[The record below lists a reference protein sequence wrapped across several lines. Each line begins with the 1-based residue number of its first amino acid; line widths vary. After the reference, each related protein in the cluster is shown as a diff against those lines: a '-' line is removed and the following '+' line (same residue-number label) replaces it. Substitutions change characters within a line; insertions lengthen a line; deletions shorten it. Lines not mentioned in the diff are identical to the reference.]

1 MLCREIK
8 VKTNDRENQKIKAEL
23 CKHYGLSRVQ
33 SVKVLRQCTVTLGS
47 EGWSEKEYD
56 FACALFWFCVIH
68 NKSSIRFFSRLWS
81 FVRIQTCWGS
91 SPGTFTQYTSTQ
103 CCKGCCAPQ
112 SSLPLSSSASL
123 VRLWLD
129 LMIFKV
135 FSNLSNSM
143 ILWFCS
149 LYFALIWDFT
159 TSKCPPRS
167 AALPQVITYTFSNG
181 GNVLSSAQPI
191 ISISSNHFWTS
202 NLSLWAKAFCT
213 KTKFISKS
221 SFSTFSGTSPS
232 HIGSIHAPGNYV
244 VHTGHVKPYYHS
256 NSLIKITLQN
266 WHSNFSIFCI
276 FTLVCLTNSDI
287 HKDIHGT

>member
-68 NKSSIRFFSRLWS
+68 NKSSIRFFSRLWG

-91 SPGTFTQYTSTQ
+91 SPGTFTQYTNTQ

-129 LMIFKV
+129 LVILKV
-135 FSNLSNSM
+135 FSNPSNA
-143 ILWFCS
+143 I
-149 LYFALIWDFT
+149 
-159 TSKCPPRS
+159 
-167 AALPQVITYTFSNG
+167 N
-181 GNVLSSAQPI
+181 
-191 ISISSNHFWTS
+191 ISSFLIHISEMFILYLKYDWCTS
-202 NLSLWAKAFCT
+202 
-213 KTKFISKS
+213 
-221 SFSTFSGTSPS
+221 
-232 HIGSIHAPGNYV
+232 V
-244 VHTGHVKPYYHS
+244 
-256 NSLIKITLQN
+256 
-266 WHSNFSIFCI
+266 IF
-276 FTLVCLTNSDI
+276 FLNVQSVMDYF
-287 HKDIHGT
+287 